1 MRDPNWFQK
10 KWGKLDEVPMDDV
23 YKRLSDLEITVRQ
36 LEEKYSGALEDIKR
50 LEEEN
55 IETSNVLYEIIN
67 SMNGIDERID
77 ILASEPYNLNNYTLD
92 K

>member
-1 MRDPNWFQK
+1 MSDPNWFQK

-23 YKRLSDLEITVRQ
+23 YKRLAELEAKVQ
-36 LEEKYSGALEDIKR
+36 K

-55 IETSNVLYEIIN
+55 IETSNVLYEIMN

-77 ILASEPYNLNNYTLD
+77 ILASEPYNLKDFSLD

>member
-1 MRDPNWFQK
+1 MMNDKNWFQK
-10 KWGKLDEVPMDDV
+10 KWGTPKVPIDILLDRVE
-23 YKRLSDLEITVRQ
+23 Q
-36 LEEKYSGALEDIKR
+36 LEDRLMK

-67 SMNGIDERID
+67 STEAIDRRID
-77 ILASEPYNLNNYTLD
+77 IIFEELT

>member
-1 MRDPNWFQK
+1 MGWLHNWGYEEQ
-10 KWGKLDEVPMDDV
+10 VPIDDV
-23 YKRLSDLEITVRQ
+23 YDRLAALEQ
-36 LEEKYSGALEDIKR
+36 KYYGALEDIKR

-67 SMNGIDERID
+67 SMEAIDRRID
-77 ILASEPYNLNNYTLD
+77 IVFEELT